1 MRRNLIFLVPRRTM
15 LHSPLE
21 HCGASTMT
29 HFFRDILR
37 QPAELQRTLEYLSG
51 AGRGALEAAAATLHA
66 ARHVYLTGIGSSW
79 HAGLNVSA
87 LFQGGGRPV
96 YLVDAAEM
104 VQFAAI
110 PAGSVLIVISRS
122 GRSVEIVQLL
132 GKARESGA
140 TVIGITNAADGALA
154 REAQIAIVVPV
165 AMDHAI
171 SVNTY
176 TTLALAAGMLA
187 NSVVEGAASS
197 LQGPFLRQDEL
208 KPNSDRGSMSD
219 LKVRPPDDVGLG
231 VSPFGGL
238 AGAGTESLNLT
249 GRTARSGCPT
259 VLLAE
264 SLRSA
269 FAAAGRAIPGWQG
282 QIENARW
289 LALGC
294 TTYFL
299 ARGSSL
305 GSAYEARLMW
315 EEGVKSPAAAMGAA
329 SFRHG
334 PQEIVQKDMRFGIW
348 IDGEKMREQD
358 LALARDLRTLGARV
372 MLIGQRLPEDAAE
385 LVFQLPEISSE
396 WQFLIDIIPAQLV
409 AERLARLSGVDPD
422 TFRLCSFVVEDDAG
436 LLPKEVPR
444 NKGTA

>member
-1 MRRNLIFLVPRRTM
+1 MQTP
-15 LHSPLE
+15 
-21 HCGASTMT
+21 STT
-29 HFFRDILR
+29 HFLRDILR
-37 QPAELQRTLEYLSG
+37 QPGELQRTIEYLSG
-51 AGRGALEAAAATLHA
+51 AGRRALDAAVAAVRG

-87 LFQGGGRPV
+87 LFQVAARPV
-96 YLVDAAEM
+96 YLVDAAEL

-110 PAGSVLIVISRS
+110 PAESVLIVISRS

-132 GKARESGA
+132 AKARESGA

-187 NSVVEGAASS
+187 NSVVQGAESF
-197 LQGPFLRQDEL
+197 LQGL
-208 KPNSDRGSMSD
+208 KPNPGAGSMSD
-219 LKVRPPDDVGLG
+219 LKVRPPDWAAVAAGM
-231 VSPFGGL
+231 L
-238 AGAGTESLNLT
+238 ADSA
-249 GRTARSGCPT
+249 GRTARNGCPT
-259 VLLAE
+259 DSLAD
-264 SLRSA
+264 SLCSA
-269 FAAAGRAIPGWQG
+269 FAAAGRAIPVWQG
-282 QIENARW
+282 QIENSGW
-289 LALGC
+289 LAPRS

-315 EEGVKSPAAAMGAA
+315 EEGVKSPATAMGTG

-334 PQEIVQKDMRFGIW
+334 PQEIVGEDVRFGMW
-348 IDGEKMREQD
+348 IDGAKMRKQD
-358 LALARDLRTLGARV
+358 LAVARDLRQLGARV
-372 MLIGQRLPEDAAE
+372 MLIGQQLPEDAGD
-385 LVFQLPEISSE
+385 LVFQLPEIPSE

-409 AERLARLSGVDPD
+409 AERLARLSGSDPD
-422 TFRLCSFVVEDDAG
+422 TFRLCSFVVEDESG
-436 LLPKEVPR
+436 LLPKQASKEKP
-444 NKGTA
+444 

>member
-1 MRRNLIFLVPRRTM
+1 MRDRNIRR
-15 LHSPLE
+15 LLDFS
-21 HCGASTMT
+21 ASTAHDSALVSNERKPMT
-29 HFFRDILR
+29 HFLGDILR
-37 QPAELQRTLEYLSG
+37 QPEELQRTLDHLSG
-51 AGRGALEAAAATLHA
+51 AGRGALDAAIAAVRA

-79 HAGLNVSA
+79 HAGLSVSV
-87 LFQGGGRPV
+87 LFQLGARPV
-96 YLVDAAEM
+96 HLVDAAEL

-132 GKARESGA
+132 AKAREGGA
-140 TVIGITNAADGALA
+140 TVIGTTNVAEGTLA

-176 TTLALAAGMLA
+176 TTLALAAGM
-187 NSVVEGAASS
+187 VASS
-197 LQGPFLRQDEL
+197 
-208 KPNSDRGSMSD
+208 
-219 LKVRPPDDVGLG
+219 VI
-231 VSPFGGL
+231 
-238 AGAGTESLNLT
+238 
-249 GRTARSGCPT
+249 GRTARNGYPTGSLADSLSG
-259 VLLAE
+259 
-264 SLRSA
+264 A

-282 QIENARW
+282 QIEKSGW
-289 LALGC
+289 LAPGS

-299 ARGSSL
+299 ARGTSL

-315 EEGVKSPAAAMGAA
+315 EEGVKSPATAMGAA

-348 IDGEKMREQD
+348 IDGARMREQD

-372 MLIGQRLPEDAAE
+372 MLIGQRLPEDAGD
-385 LVFQLPEISSE
+385 LVFQLPEIPSE

-409 AERLARLSGVDPD
+409 AERLARLSGADPD
-422 TFRLCSFVVEDDAG
+422 TFRLCSFVVEDEAG
-436 LLPKEVPR
+436 LLPK
-444 NKGTA
+444 